1 MIVLAE
7 RLRIDGMLGRKH
19 QEFQSSCGTFTKTWQ
34 YHIQIDLHPM
44 AAACAYEQPS
54 IQKAWQAF
62 CAHLPTMVLIW
73 IGSIAPAVMGGVLG
87 GILRG
92 ILGGVAGFSDG
103 SDTANSIVS
112 GLVELVQ
119 IPFAI
124 LSSLV
129 YVLFSAVPAQYYDS
143 GEVIS
148 PETAVATL
156 LKRPWRYVLAGI
168 FFLLLTLLG
177 FLFCIIPGIVISFV
191 MPIYVNRIFL
201 TDQPIPDAF
210 ASSFQAVYRS
220 PNGLSFVGI
229 QLLVSIVVVIVTVC
243 TCGLAGLVAIPMGNF
258 YIQNIAYSKGLV
270 R

>member
-1 MIVLAE
+1 M
-7 RLRIDGMLGRKH
+7 
-19 QEFQSSCGTFTKTWQ
+19 KTWQ

-44 AAACAYEQPS
+44 AAACAYEQPT
-54 IQKAWQAF
+54 IEKAWQAF
-62 CAHLPTMVLIW
+62 CAHLPTMALIW
-73 IGSIAPAVMGGVLG
+73 IGSIAPAVMGG
-87 GILRG
+87 ILSG

-119 IPFAI
+119 IPFTI

-148 PETAVATL
+148 PEIAVATL
-156 LKRPWRYVLAGI
+156 LKRPWRYVLAGFF
-168 FFLLLTLLG
+168 FFLLTMLG
-177 FLFCIIPGIVISFV
+177 FLFCIIPGFVISFV
-191 MPIYVNRIFL
+191 MRIYVNRIFL

-210 ASSFQAVYRS
+210 AASFQAVYRS
-220 PNGLSFVGI
+220 PNGLSFVGV
-229 QLLVSIVVVIVTVC
+229 QLLVSIVVVIVAVC
-243 TCGLAGLVAIPMGNF
+243 TCGLAGLVAIPMGDF
-258 YIQNIAYSKGLV
+258 YIQNVAYRKGLV

>member
-1 MIVLAE
+1 
-7 RLRIDGMLGRKH
+7 
-19 QEFQSSCGTFTKTWQ
+19 
-34 YHIQIDLHPM
+34 M
-44 AAACAYEQPS
+44 AAAYAYEQPT
-54 IQKAWQAF
+54 IEKAWQAF

-73 IGSIAPAVMGGVLG
+73 IGSIAPAVMG

-119 IPFAI
+119 IPFTI

-129 YVLFSAVPAQYYDS
+129 SVLFSAVPAQYFDS

-156 LKRPWRYVLAGI
+156 LKRLWRYVLAGFF
-168 FFLLLTLLG
+168 FFLLTLFG
-177 FLFCIIPGIVISFV
+177 FLFCIVPGIVISFV

-210 ASSFQAVYRS
+210 AASFQAVYRS
-220 PNGLSFVGI
+220 ANGLSFVGI
-229 QLLVSIVVVIVTVC
+229 QLLVLIVVAIVTVC

-258 YIQNIAYSKGLV
+258 YIQNVAYSKGLV